1 MSGDPLTDV
10 VRSLRLTGGVF
21 LEGTLTAP
29 WALRSKITEEDCRPF
44 LPIPRTVIA
53 YHVVTEGE
61 MTVCLGDQEAQAAR
75 AGDVVFLPR
84 NPWHTLA
91 SDARVPPALADDLV
105 LPPGECG
112 LATIRFGG
120 GGERTRILCGFLAS
134 DATTGTLLDSLPAF
148 LVIRIADLAV
158 LRWLEASIAMAARE
172 LTSGRVS
179 SPAVM
184 SQLSQLLLVEALRA
198 HVESDNIPSGWLSGM
213 ADPGI
218 ARALALIHRSL
229 DRPQDLSAI
238 AREAGLSRSV
248 FIQRF
253 TDRVGVSPGRYIL
266 AQRLALAEAL
276 IETTSLSTAE
286 IAYRVGY
293 DSPEAFSRA
302 FKRERGVAPSSW
314 RMHRAIATDD
324 PFDGDQ
330 RSPA

>member
-10 VRSLRLTGGVF
+10 VRSLKLTGGVF

-29 WALRSKITEEDCRPF
+29 WALRSKITEEDCQPF

-53 YHVVTEGE
+53 FHVVTEGE
-61 MTVCLGDQEAQAAR
+61 MTVRLDDHEAQPAR
-75 AGDVVFLPR
+75 TGDVVFLPR

-91 SDARVPPALADDLV
+91 SDARVPPTLGDDLV

-120 GGERTRILCGFLAS
+120 GGARTRILCGFLAS
-134 DATTGTLLDSLPAF
+134 DATTGTILDSLPAF
-148 LVIRIADLAV
+148 LVIRIPDLAV
-158 LRWLEASIAMAARE
+158 RRWLEASIAMAARE
-172 LTSGRVS
+172 LTAGRVS

-198 HVESDNIPSGWLSGM
+198 HVESGSVPSGWLAGM

-218 ARALALIHRSL
+218 ARALALIHESIADPR
-229 DRPQDLSAI
+229 DLAEL
-238 AREAGLSRSV
+238 ATEAGLSRSV

-266 AQRLALAEAL
+266 SQRMALAEAL

-302 FKRERGVAPSSW
+302 FKRETGVAPSL
-314 RMHRAIATDD
+314 RRGHRAMAEE
-324 PFDGDQ
+324 DGSEEN
-330 RSPA
+330 RGTLG